1 MRRCVYLFLLA
12 LVALVGCSQYEID
25 VESVSVEERVE
36 QNLKL
41 NVSLEGDDT
50 RIYLDDDCKTV
61 WNKNDLLTVFYKSE
75 TYQQWQFQGNT
86 GDRSGVITPV
96 GNVTRPSKE
105 GSIVVLYP
113 DNANYVYNMA
123 ANTVKLTTTAEQHYV
138 EDSYGAGG
146 NIMVSQSVTEN
157 IGLKNVYGWLR
168 IALKGD
174 NQSIRS
180 IKLTGNNGEQLAG
193 NIQIDVDD
201 ATASFVADKSP
212 IKSITLNCADGVALS
227 KSSATMFYIGLMPQT
242 FSRGITIE
250 IENTRGE
257 KMTKSTSKKV
267 VISRRTILPMSAFE
281 FVPEPAEVFYPANN
295 QVWYNTYGGD
305 FVTYK
310 SQPFDAN
317 ITSHESGVCIGE
329 MCYSLY
335 CITCDASVTAVNSVE
350 FYNSDLQIIYLPH
363 SVTTIGGSAFFK
375 SQNLEEVHIGSGIK
389 SIGDGAFTNCGNMQ
403 KLYIRATTPP
413 SLGNYALLSDSSGM
427 YTYIGCTIYVPESAV
442 AAYKAHPNWS
452 KYADYIRAYDF
463 VAGKEPESGDE
474 PIIESPFNHRL
485 LIVDHT
491 GVNCGYCP
499 QVIDRLNALAN
510 SKFAEYYNEV
520 AIHGGAFAP
529 SGVDPAYSYA
539 ATVVNKFYSPTG
551 YPSMYLNFADGTIA
565 RGSSDLIFVNT
576 TMGNIFN
583 ANRNKF
589 GADAGIAI
597 TTSAKSGKLSIDVDV
612 MAAKEQKYN
621 IAVWVL
627 ENNISSP
634 DQNGATS
641 DLHRVANHALRYI
654 ANSYNQDYMLG
665 DSLGYLSVGQVAEK
679 SYSVTIDNS
688 WVAAN
693 LEVLVIV
700 SDEQDVVN
708 TAVCPV
714 NATRNYEYMS
724 DVETL

>member
-36 QNLKL
+36 QNLAL

-50 RIYLDDDCKTV
+50 RIYLDDACKTV

-75 TYQQWQFQGNT
+75 AYQQWQFQGNT
-86 GDRSGVITPV
+86 GDRSGEITPV
-96 GNVTRPSKE
+96 GNVTKPSKE

-123 ANTVKLTTTAEQHYV
+123 ANTVNVTTIAEQHYV

-157 IGLKNVYGWLR
+157 IGLKNIYGWLR

-267 VISRRTILPMSAFE
+267 VISRCTILPMSAFE
-281 FVPEPAEVFYPANN
+281 FVPEQAEVFYPANN

-305 FVTYK
+305 FVTIK

-389 SIGDGAFTNCGNMQ
+389 SIAAGAFTNCGNMQ

-442 AAYKAHPNWS
+442 AAYKAHPEWS

-510 SKFAEYYNEV
+510 SKFAGYYNEV
-520 AIHGGAFAP
+520 AIHGGSFAP

-565 RGSSDLIFVNT
+565 RGSSNITFVNT
-576 TMGNIFN
+576 TMSNIFN
-583 ANRNKF
+583 ANRNMF

-612 MAAKEQKYN
+612 KAAKEQKYN

-634 DQNGATS
+634 DQSGATS

-688 WVAAN
+688 WVTAN

-714 NATRNYEYMS
+714 NATRDYEYMS
-724 DVETL
+724 DAQTL